1 MLAGPEPDPTPPG
14 GPAARDPQ
22 GSADLPRADGPARRL
37 VSSTLTGVFPAL
49 RHRSF
54 RRFYVGQL
62 VSLLGTWMGSTAQA
76 WLVLLLTDSPFYVGL
91 VGALGSL
98 PVLLVSLYAGT
109 VADRISKLRLIML
122 TQGSAMVLA
131 FALAALTFAGVIR
144 VQHIIVIATLLGVVS
159 AFDIPG
165 RQSFFVELVG
175 KADLLNAIALNSAAF
190 NVTRVLGPAVAGM
203 LIGKIGVAM
212 CFLLNGFS
220 FLAVLTALFSIRQPP
235 IPRPP
240 PASSALAHIHEG
252 LRYIRSDS
260 RVLALTLVLA
270 VLSVFGF
277 PYLVLLPVM
286 VRDVLGR
293 GAVEFGWM
301 SSAVGVGAMTGALGL
316 AAFATR
322 MPKGRVVKWASL
334 AFGLMVSAFAL
345 SRSLPLSLLLVALTG
360 FTMIT
365 NTATINTLLQSVT
378 PDELRG
384 RVMSVYTLAFVG
396 MGPIGAF
403 GAGWAAER
411 FGAPAALVLGGGL
424 CLVATLVAHWRV
436 PGIAR
441 MP

>member
-1 MLAGPEPDPTPPG
+1 MSGGASPSSPDPPPG
-14 GPAARDPQ
+14 GTADRRIGEARPAEPLTR
-22 GSADLPRADGPARRL
+22 RPAVFSL
-37 VSSTLTGVFPAL
+37 FPAL
-49 RHRSF
+49 AHTNF
-54 RRFYVGQL
+54 RRFYAGQL

-76 WLVLLLTDSPFYVGL
+76 WLVLLLTNSPFYVGL

-98 PVLLVSLYAGT
+98 PVLFVSLYAGT
-109 VADRISKLRLIML
+109 VADRISKLRLIMV
-122 TQGSAMVLA
+122 TQASAMVLA
-131 FALAALTFAGVIR
+131 FALAALTFADVIR

-190 NVTRVLGPAVAGM
+190 NVTRVLGPAVAGI

-212 CFLLNGFS
+212 CFLLNGVS
-220 FLAVLTALFSIRQPP
+220 FLAVLAALLTIQA
-235 IPRPP
+235 P
-240 PASSALAHIHEG
+240 PARRSAAPPSAIAHIGEG
-252 LRYIRSDS
+252 LRYVRSDT
-260 RVLALTLVLA
+260 RILTLTLVLA

-301 SSAVGVGAMTGALGL
+301 SSAVGVGAMTGALVL

-322 MPKGRVVKWASL
+322 MPKGRIVKWASI
-334 AFGLMVSAFAL
+334 AFGVIVSAFAM
-345 SRSLPLSLLLVALTG
+345 SRSLPLSLFLVALTG

-384 RVMSVYTLAFVG
+384 RVMSVYTLSFIG

-411 FGAPAALVLGGGL
+411 FGAPMALVLGGGV
-424 CLVATLVAHWRV
+424 CVAATAVAHWKV
-436 PGIAR
+436 PAVGEMA
-441 MP
+441 